1 MEISSFTE
9 KLNRLEGHTYRVE
22 EKVVLEGG
30 VYEGELAHDNADL
43 TTLAVYTGPKL
54 TGEQVNAWSTSTPSS
69 APWKCIIRL
78 YSQAP
83 EVYISYSTEGDTVEA
98 DDVNRLQEAVVS
110 TQKALNAEAGRAQ
123 DADAAV
129 RERLDGEIER
139 AAAVDLAL
147 QDAIDA
153 EKKRAMDAEALLA
166 NSAGG
171 SGEGGSIT
179 FIEQTAVSTE
189 DGGTNV
195 WTMRLS
201 DGTQRDFKVRNGSRG
216 GPGPQGNPGRD
227 GEKGDPGEKGSGVKR
242 IDARPGILP
251 LHSGRRTGKTGTRK
265 AGIPGPRTA
274 TGILKSEIPCIS
286 PEQCQTLLTG
296 MGIGFRL

>member
-242 IDARPGILP
+242 IDARPLDFTTAQWQTYGEN
-251 LHSGRRTGKTGTRK
+251 GDRK
-265 AGIPGPRTA
+265 
-274 TGILKSEIPCIS
+274 SVV
-286 PEQCQTLLTG
+286 
-296 MGIGFRL
+296 